1 MSFSKNLVLFSL
13 LTAAGCSTSQSMQ
26 ESGSVAIENPPV
38 MRHSLREMVHYDS
51 YNMSR
56 LVNKEINMKE
66 QDDDAFLRGATMVL
80 TQTVLIQPHYV
91 ERQVALRELKSK
103 LDQED
108 YIVILQQAADN
119 LIFLAKSENPSDQAG
134 AIVGLNNLIQES
146 NTLHRTELTS
156 TIQKIADAN
165 IQVSSEA
172 KKYAAEPME
181 RLTSPSTSAAIVLG
195 IAKN

>member
-1 MSFSKNLVLFSL
+1 MLFSL